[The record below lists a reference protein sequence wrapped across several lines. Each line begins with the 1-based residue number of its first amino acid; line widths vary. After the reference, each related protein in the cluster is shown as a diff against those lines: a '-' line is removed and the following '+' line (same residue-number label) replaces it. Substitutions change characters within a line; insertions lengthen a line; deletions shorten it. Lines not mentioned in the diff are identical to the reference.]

1 MRRRTVRRRT
11 VRPVRP
17 APGATALAAGLL
29 GVLLCGCAE
38 PGGLQDAGPARP
50 STSPLTGPVYAVEG
64 PGKPSLRRPASFEAG
79 ESVRLTG
86 LRWLSWGGPAAEA
99 TGEASGGW
107 CLPAC
112 RARSYPAKV
121 TFAGLVRKDRSAYY
135 GRAVVV
141 VDGLPPGQH
150 NELRD
155 LRLFV
160 PPQAPR

>member
-1 MRRRTVRRRT
+1 MRAVRS
-11 VRPVRP
+11 VRPFHATPR
-17 APGATALAAGLL
+17 ATALAAGLL
-29 GVLLCGCAE
+29 GVLLCGCSE
-38 PGGLQDAGPARP
+38 PGGLQDAGPAQP
-50 STSPLTGPVYAVEG
+50 PTALTGPVYAVEG

-155 LRLFV
+155 LRLYV
-160 PPQAPR
+160 PPQASR